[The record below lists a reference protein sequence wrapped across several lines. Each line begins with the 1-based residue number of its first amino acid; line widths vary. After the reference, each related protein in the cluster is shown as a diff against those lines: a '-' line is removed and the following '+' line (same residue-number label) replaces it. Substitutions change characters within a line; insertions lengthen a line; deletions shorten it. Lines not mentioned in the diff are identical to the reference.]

1 MNELLQ
7 PHSRLDRIYKIL
19 VVMAIGIYGLVLVRD
34 IVLPI
39 AFAAIFTVVLTPIAS
54 RIERKTG
61 RMFSIIIVII
71 ASLSVLALVTWF
83 VIAQLTDLVASLPN
97 LENQYFNLINSITQS
112 IHERVNIST
121 EEQVKMLKDVVSNL
135 SAVVTE
141 VVSSTSYL
149 AYFFVQV
156 PIYIFLFLLY
166 REKFT
171 QFFESLNPGSEMI
184 WRKKVESVIRGY
196 ISGLLIVVFIAG
208 VLNSIGLLLLGID
221 HAIFFGFLSG
231 MLTVIPY
238 VGITIGA
245 TFPAMLA
252 LVTKDSAWYAVG
264 VVGVHAFVQFLE
276 GNFITPKVTGSR
288 ISINAMAAILALLV
302 GGKIWGIP
310 GMILAV
316 PAVGIVKILMSY
328 STTFKPFVSLMDDS
342 DADKRETINDP
353 SEQSITD
360 PVGNGE
366 KSAEVG

>member
-7 PHSRLDRIYKIL
+7 PHSRLDRIYKML
-19 VVMAIGIYGLVLVRD
+19 VVLAIGIYGMVLVRD
-34 IVLPI
+34 IVMPI
-39 AFAAIFTVVLTPIAS
+39 AFAAIFTVVLAPIAS
-54 RIERKTG
+54 RIEKKTG
-61 RMFSIIIVII
+61 RILSIVIVII
-71 ASLSVLALVTWF
+71 ASLSLLALATWF
-83 VIAQLTDLVASLPN
+83 VIAHLTSLVANLPN
-97 LENQYFNLINSITQS
+97 LESQYLDLINSITLS
-112 IHERVNIST
+112 IHERMNIST
-121 EEQVKMLKDVVSNL
+121 EEQVKILKDAISDL
-135 SAVVTE
+135 SAVATE

-166 REKFT
+166 QEKFA
-171 QFFESLNPGSEMI
+171 QFFESLNPGSEMN
-184 WRKKVESVIRGY
+184 WKKQVNSVIRGY

-245 TFPAMLA
+245 TLPAMLA

-288 ISINAMAAILALLV
+288 ISINAMAAILALLI

-316 PAVGIVKILMSY
+316 PAVGIAKILMSY
-328 STTFKPFVSLMDDS
+328 SPTFKPFVFLMDDS
-342 DADKRETINDP
+342 DAANPEIINEPQESPQKDSVDGGLNP
-353 SEQSITD
+353 S
-360 PVGNGE
+360 
-366 KSAEVG
+366 

>member
-19 VVMAIGIYGLVLVRD
+19 VVMAIGIYGMVLVRD

-39 AFAAIFTVVLTPIAS
+39 AFAAIFSVVLSPIAS
-54 RIERKTG
+54 RIEKKTG
-61 RMFSIIIVII
+61 RILSIVVVMI
-71 ASLSVLALVTWF
+71 ASLSFLALVTWF
-83 VIAQLTDLVASLPN
+83 VIAQLAALVASLPN
-97 LENQYFNLINSITQS
+97 LENQYFDLINNTTRA
-112 IHERVNIST
+112 IHEQVNIST
-121 EEQVKMLKDVVSNL
+121 EEQVKILKDAITNL
-135 SAVVTE
+135 SAVATE

-166 REKFT
+166 QEKFT
-171 QFFESLNPGSEMI
+171 QFFERLNPGSEMK
-184 WRKKVESVIRGY
+184 WKRQVNSVIRGY

-208 VLNSIGLLLLGID
+208 ALNSIGLLILGIE

-316 PAVGIVKILMSY
+316 PAVGIAKILMSY

-342 DADKRETINDP
+342 DPDKPN
-353 SEQSITD
+353 
-360 PVGNGE
+360 N
-366 KSAEVG
+366 K